1 MLLIFLFWSFC
12 VQKDFLDPEG
22 SLFVRGGPSVIP
34 AVKKAVSIARE
45 KGAFIVWVCFLDS
58 YWLSGFQPF

>member
-1 MLLIFLFWSFC
+1 M
-12 VQKDFLDPEG
+12 QKDFLDPEG

-58 YWLSGFQPF
+58 YWLSGFQPL